1 MPSNLDEIEHR
12 HILQVI
18 KEVDAGSFRIEEEP
32 GKSRCV
38 DVQNVCTRYS
48 HLPLRAVIRYA
59 CLIATGREPDKD
71 TYGSDAIFDRCGF
84 VTLKGCMPSPH

>member
-1 MPSNLDEIEHR
+1 MPSNLDEIERR

-18 KEVDAGSFRIEEEP
+18 MEVDAGSSRIEEEP

-38 DVQNVCTRYS
+38 DVQHVSTRYS
-48 HLPLRAVIRYA
+48 HLPLRAIIRRA

-84 VTLKGCMPSPH
+84 VTLKSCKPSPH